1 MYKKEVRI
9 RRGGDYLKKKA
20 LFVIGAA
27 AILTLSACSDE
38 TPKPIE
44 QKQEQMGQK
53 ELTTKENFKKVV
65 GHLKTSKQVS
75 YSLYITVTSKGNT
88 MNGSEETFWEPQSG
102 NSKVRLNASNKN
114 VEMYEVGGKI
124 FGYDKNP
131 STGKVEKKQI
141 EERQTYGLDTGSALL
156 TKFERAADY
165 ASEMKTEKQ
174 GEDVLLTLDL
184 QGEKAMEAFKTMN
197 PSLPKWMEK
206 AEENVKTLRMT
217 FLLSKDYKLKSFTEE
232 KEIVKLNSARDETA
246 SRKESRKVEVSYDTK
261 ENIKL

>member
-1 MYKKEVRI
+1 MGV
-9 RRGGDYLKKKA
+9 
-20 LFVIGAA
+20 A

-38 TPKPIE
+38 KTKPIE
-44 QKQEQMGQK
+44 QKQEQIGKK
-53 ELTTKENFKKVV
+53 ELTTKEQLKKTV
-65 GHLKTSKQVS
+65 GYLKASKQVA
-75 YSLYITVTSKGNT
+75 YSIDITVTSKDNT
-88 MNGSEETFWEPQSG
+88 VNGSEEAFWEPQSG

-141 EERQTYGLDTGSALL
+141 EERQTYGLDTGSTLL

-165 ASEMKTEKQ
+165 ASEMKTKNQ

-184 QGEKAMEAFKTMN
+184 QGEKAIEAFKTMN
-197 PSLPKWMEK
+197 PSLPQWMEK
-206 AEENVKTLRMT
+206 AEESIKTLRMT

-232 KEIVKLNSARDETA
+232 KEIIKSNSARGEMTPRPP
-246 SRKESRKVEVSYDTK
+246 RKESRKIEVSYDTK